1 MDVIFPQ
8 KWWITWIWKLKI
20 KWSFI
25 KSVQTSDWFH
35 CFSFVNHIPGYIN
48 MQPSFFSIMFDE
60 SLIMI
65 STHFQINLSNK
76 SIEIKKTIIFMYFT
90 ESSNR
95 FTTCQWRKQPCMG
108 TRQCLRCFIS
118 MGLGTGL
125 QKNSW
130 FGWRQGQSIWIG
142 TGKFA
147 IVGIKDERPNL
158 LCALKY
164 WISLRSDCSEHWIL
178 NVMSQLVK
186 NRIYDTICSLS
197 TSSIHTL
204 HAACRG

>member
-1 MDVIFPQ
+1 MDEIFPQ

-65 STHFQINLSNK
+65 CTHFQINLSNK
-76 SIEIKKTIIFMYFT
+76 SIEIKNNNFYVLLT

-147 IVGIKDERPNL
+147 IVGIKDDRPNL
-158 LCALKY
+158 LCAL
-164 WISLRSDCSEHWIL
+164 IL
-178 NVMSQLVK
+178 NIFKEWLF
-186 NRIYDTICSLS
+186 R
-197 TSSIHTL
+197 TL
-204 HAACRG
+204 NS